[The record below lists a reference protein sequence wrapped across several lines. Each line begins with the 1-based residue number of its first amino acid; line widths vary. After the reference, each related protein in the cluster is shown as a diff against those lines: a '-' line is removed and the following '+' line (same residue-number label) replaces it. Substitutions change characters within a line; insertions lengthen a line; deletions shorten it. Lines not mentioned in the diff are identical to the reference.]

1 VSSRSPTTED
11 SGRKP
16 KGELPY
22 FATAAKGTEG
32 LLREELRDLGIY
44 PIRGDRGGVHFGR
57 GIADAFRVC
66 LWSRIAVRVL
76 ERRGSMAVHSDD
88 SLYAA
93 VRELDVTDLLDPD
106 RTLAV
111 SATVRSSDMTHSQF
125 VARRV
130 KDAIV
135 DVQRERFGRRSDV
148 NAEDPDVAFF
158 VHLANNQMT
167 LYVDLVGEPLGRR
180 GYRVSGGP
188 APLKETLAAS
198 LLRLAGYDGSTPLFD
213 PCCGA
218 GTILLEAA
226 QIALGRAPGLVRPS
240 FKLERFVRVSEPEK
254 TLFAELRARA
264 KAEEKSELVAPIAG
278 SDIDLDS
285 LDRVRMGSARLG
297 IELPVMRRDI
307 LQLAPPSPPGLVV
320 TNPPYGVRMDGGESL
335 DRRMGAALSR
345 WHGYRIVLLTAG
357 REILTG
363 MGHRPAFEHTL
374 FNGDIECRAF
384 GWEIPEVSEISEA

>member
-1 VSSRSPTTED
+1 MSSRSSSPQG

-57 GIADAFRVC
+57 SIGDAFRVC

-76 ERRGSMAVHSDD
+76 ERRGTMVVRDAD

-93 VRELDVTDLLDPD
+93 VRGMDVTDLLDPD

-148 NAEDPDVAFF
+148 NAEDPDVGFF

-167 LYVDLVGEPLGRR
+167 LYADLVGEPLGRR

-198 LLRLAGYDGSTPLFD
+198 LLRLAGYDGTVPLVD

-226 QIALGRAPGLVRPS
+226 QIALGRAPGLVRAS
-240 FKLERFVRVSEPEK
+240 FKLERFVRVTELEQA
-254 TLFAELRARA
+254 LFAELRARA
-264 KAEEKSELVAPIAG
+264 KSEEKGELMAPITG

-285 LDRVRMGSARLG
+285 LDRVRLGSARLG
-297 IELPVMRRDI
+297 LEIPVMRRDV
-307 LQLAPPSPPGLVV
+307 LQLAPLSPPGLIV
-320 TNPPYGVRMDGGESL
+320 TNPPYGVRLEGGESL
-335 DRRMGAALSR
+335 DRRLGAALGR
-345 WHGYRIVLLTAG
+345 WHGYRIVLLSAG
-357 REILTG
+357 RDILAG
-363 MGHRPAFEHTL
+363 IGHRPAFEHTL

-384 GWEIPEVSEISEA
+384 GWELPEA